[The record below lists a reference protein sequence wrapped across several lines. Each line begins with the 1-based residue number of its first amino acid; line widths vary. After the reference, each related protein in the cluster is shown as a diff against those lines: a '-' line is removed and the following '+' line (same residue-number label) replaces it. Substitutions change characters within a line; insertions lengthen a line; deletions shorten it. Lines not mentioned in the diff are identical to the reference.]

1 MQPPSTPPARVVAA
15 TVVVFA
21 VSFICIV
28 FQKRKIH
35 NRKYTEM
42 DYIVKAYKD
51 WKLHS
56 QFQEIVPDM
65 DDSEFMFNE
74 KQSIRDSSRTL
85 KKYGSTC
92 CNSMRNNEILIRH
105 TVEKTDTLQGISLK
119 YGATTEQIRRANR
132 LFASDSLFLRQ
143 FLLVPVEKT
152 SPYYLQANG
161 GGEMLVDALAESP
174 PTTPDANVQ
183 REALNN
189 ANNLSS
195 QTNSYNSG
203 GSSNSCNTNISSSS
217 SSSSR
222 STHGQLHST
231 PRPYS
236 IAGELLVQS
245 SDEDPAMMNNHNAC
259 NSKQSKSL
267 DSVAAMTPEE
277 ENRKCMND
285 FLNKIDNTIS
295 ESRKYVE
302 RSKDLVNSQ
311 SDVDICISAS
321 TDVYPQRRN
330 NQLNNSYK
338 NNNNNRPPH
347 HQRHSSTGSGNSDT
361 AQLLN
366 TTQTRRVQNSLK
378 RLEKQQDDFF
388 EL

>member
-1 MQPPSTPPARVVAA
+1 
-15 TVVVFA
+15 
-21 VSFICIV
+21 
-28 FQKRKIH
+28 
-35 NRKYTEM
+35 
-42 DYIVKAYKD
+42 
-51 WKLHS
+51 

-161 GGEMLVDALAESP
+161 GHDLLVDDALTTNASASSP

-189 ANNLSS
+189 ANNLHLS
-195 QTNSYNSG
+195 QANNCMYNSS
-203 GSSNSCNTNISSSS
+203 GSSNSCNTNTSSSS
-217 SSSSR
+217 STSTSTR
-222 STHGQLHST
+222 SGGGGGST

-236 IAGELLVQS
+236 IAGELLVQGN
-245 SDEDPAMMNNHNAC
+245 DEDPALMNNHNAC
-259 NSKQSKSL
+259 SSKQSKSL

-302 RSKDLVNSQ
+302 RSKDLVSSQ
-311 SDVDICISAS
+311 SDADICISAS
-321 TDVYPQRRN
+321 TDVFPQRRH
-330 NQLNNSYK
+330 QLNNSYK
-338 NNNNNRPPH
+338 NNNNRPPH

>member
-1 MQPPSTPPARVVAA
+1 
-15 TVVVFA
+15 
-21 VSFICIV
+21 
-28 FQKRKIH
+28 
-35 NRKYTEM
+35 M

-92 CNSMRNNEILIRH
+92 CHNMRNNETLIRH
-105 TVEKTDTLQGISLK
+105 MVDKSDTLQGIALK
-119 YGATTEQIRRANR
+119 YGCTTEQLRRANR

-143 FLLVPVEKT
+143 FLLVPVEKN
-152 SPYYLQANG
+152 SPYYPQVGSDTVAT
-161 GGEMLVDALAESP
+161 LVDALATP
-174 PTTPDANVQ
+174 PGTPDANVE
-183 REALNN
+183 REQHQNN
-189 ANNLSS
+189 ANTLS
-195 QTNSYNSG
+195 QTNSG
-203 GSSNSCNTNISSSS
+203 SSSS
-217 SSSSR
+217 CNMSSSTSSMR
-222 STHGQLHST
+222 SGSLPQNSMPPPPSPAPQEQQQQPQLHQQQ
-231 PRPYS
+231 PPQRPYS

-245 SDEDPAMMNNHNAC
+245 NDEDPALMHNHNAC
-259 NSKQSKSL
+259 SSKQSKSL

-302 RSKDLVNSQ
+302 RSKDMVSSQ
-311 SDVDICISAS
+311 SDADICISIN
-321 TDVYPQRRN
+321 TDVFPQRRN
-330 NQLNNSYK
+330 NHLNNSYK
-338 NNNNNRPPH
+338 NNNNNNNRPPH

>member
-1 MQPPSTPPARVVAA
+1 
-15 TVVVFA
+15 
-21 VSFICIV
+21 
-28 FQKRKIH
+28 
-35 NRKYTEM
+35 M

-65 DDSEFMFNE
+65 DDTEFMFNE

-85 KKYGSTC
+85 KRYGSTC
-92 CNSMRNNEILIRH
+92 CNSMRNNETLIRH
-105 TVEKTDTLQGISLK
+105 IVEKTDTLQGIALK
-119 YGATTEQIRRANR
+119 YGCTTEQIRRANR

-152 SPYYLQANG
+152 SPYYPQVPG
-161 GGEMLVDALAESP
+161 GGDAIAAFDAVLATP
-174 PTTPDANVQ
+174 PGTPDANGQ
-183 REALNN
+183 REAHNN
-189 ANNLSS
+189 ANNLN
-195 QTNSYNSG
+195 Q
-203 GSSNSCNTNISSSS
+203 SNSFINSSSSGNSSSS
-217 SSSSR
+217 SSSSGSSSSCNTSGVPPTTAGSR
-222 STHGQLHST
+222 SGSQQQQQQQ
-231 PRPYS
+231 PPQRPYS
-236 IAGELLVQS
+236 IAGELLMGQAG
-245 SDEDPAMMNNHNAC
+245 DEDPAMMHGHGGC
-259 NSKQSKSL
+259 GGKQSKSL

-302 RSKDLVNSQ
+302 RSKDLVSSQ
-311 SDVDICISAS
+311 SDADICVSAS
-321 TDVYPQRRN
+321 ADIFPQRRHP
-330 NQLNNSYK
+330 LNNSYK
-338 NNNNNRPPH
+338 TNNNDRPPQY
-347 HQRHSSTGSGNSDT
+347 QRHSSTGSGNSSDT
-361 AQLLN
+361 AHLLN

>member
-1 MQPPSTPPARVVAA
+1 
-15 TVVVFA
+15 
-21 VSFICIV
+21 
-28 FQKRKIH
+28 
-35 NRKYTEM
+35 
-42 DYIVKAYKD
+42 
-51 WKLHS
+51 
-56 QFQEIVPDM
+56 M

-92 CNSMRNNEILIRH
+92 CNNLRNNEILIRH

-161 GGEMLVDALAESP
+161 ADMLAGVLESP

-189 ANNLSS
+189 ANNLS
-195 QTNSYNSG
+195 QTECCYNNS
-203 GSSNSCNTNISSSS
+203 SSSSNNSCNTNSSSTSSSASSSS
-217 SSSSR
+217 SSSTMSTR
-222 STHGQLHST
+222 SGQLHGT
-231 PRPYS
+231 APRPYS
-236 IAGELLVQS
+236 IAGELLVVGG
-245 SDEDPAMMNNHNAC
+245 SDEDPAMMHNHSAC

-302 RSKDLVNSQ
+302 RSKDLVSSQ
-311 SDVDICISAS
+311 SDADICNSFGC
-321 TDVYPQRRN
+321 TDAFPQRRN
-330 NQLNNSYK
+330 HQLNNSYK
-338 NNNNNRPPH
+338 NSNNNNNNNNRPPQ

>member
-1 MQPPSTPPARVVAA
+1 
-15 TVVVFA
+15 
-21 VSFICIV
+21 
-28 FQKRKIH
+28 
-35 NRKYTEM
+35 M

-92 CNSMRNNEILIRH
+92 CNSMMRNNEILIRH

-161 GGEMLVDALAESP
+161 GDLLDVDVDALTADANVCAASSP
-174 PTTPDANVQ
+174 PTTPDANLQ
-183 REALNN
+183 HEALNN
-189 ANNLSS
+189 ANNLHLS
-195 QTNSYNSG
+195 QGNNCSMYNSS
-203 GSSNSCNTNISSSS
+203 GSSNSCNTNTSSSS
-217 SSSSR
+217 SSSTSTR
-222 STHGQLHST
+222 SAGGGTT

-236 IAGELLVQS
+236 IAGELLVQGI
-245 SDEDPAMMNNHNAC
+245 DEDPAMMNNHNAC
-259 NSKQSKSL
+259 GSKQSKSL

-302 RSKDLVNSQ
+302 RSKDLVSSH
-311 SDVDICISAS
+311 SDADICISAS
-321 TDVYPQRRN
+321 TDVFPQRRH
-330 NQLNNSYK
+330 QLNNSYK
-338 NNNNNRPPH
+338 NNNNKPPH

>member
-1 MQPPSTPPARVVAA
+1 
-15 TVVVFA
+15 
-21 VSFICIV
+21 
-28 FQKRKIH
+28 
-35 NRKYTEM
+35 
-42 DYIVKAYKD
+42 
-51 WKLHS
+51 
-56 QFQEIVPDM
+56 M

-85 KKYGSTC
+85 KKYGSTT
-92 CNSMRNNEILIRH
+92 CNNIRNSEYLIRH
-105 TVEKTDTLQGISLK
+105 ELHDTDTLQGISLK
-119 YGATTEQIRRANR
+119 YGATTEQIRRVNR
-132 LFASDSLFLRQ
+132 LFASDSLFLRK

-161 GGEMLVDALAESP
+161 GNDLLVDALAATP
-174 PTTPDANVQ
+174 PTTPDANAH
-183 REALNN
+183 RDTLNN
-189 ANNLSS
+189 ANSLS
-195 QTNSYNSG
+195 QTNCYNSG

-217 SSSSR
+217 ASSTR
-222 STHGQLHST
+222 SGQQQSV
-231 PRPYS
+231 RPYS
-236 IAGELLVQS
+236 IAGELLVQGD
-245 SDEDPAMMNNHNAC
+245 DEDPAMMNNQNGC
-259 NSKQSKSL
+259 SNKQSKSL

-277 ENRKCMND
+277 ENRKCLTD
-285 FLNKIDNTIS
+285 FLSKIDNTIS

-302 RSKDLVNSQ
+302 RSKDLVSSQ
-311 SDVDICISAS
+311 SDADICISAS
-321 TDVYPQRRN
+321 TDVFPQRR

-338 NNNNNRPPH
+338 NNNNSRPP

>member
-1 MQPPSTPPARVVAA
+1 
-15 TVVVFA
+15 
-21 VSFICIV
+21 
-28 FQKRKIH
+28 
-35 NRKYTEM
+35 M

-92 CNSMRNNEILIRH
+92 CNNLRNNEILIRH

-119 YGATTEQIRRANR
+119 YGATTEQIRRVNR
-132 LFASDSLFLRQ
+132 LYASDSLFLRQ

-152 SPYYLQANG
+152 SPYNLQANG
-161 GGEMLVDALAESP
+161 ADLLADALASP
-174 PTTPDANVQ
+174 PTTPDVNVQ

-189 ANNLSS
+189 ANNLS
-195 QTNSYNSG
+195 QTNCYSSSSS

-217 SSSSR
+217 SSTR
-222 STHGQLHST
+222 SGQLHGT

-236 IAGELLVQS
+236 IAGELLVQPG
-245 SDEDPAMMNNHNAC
+245 DEDPALMLHNHNATC
-259 NSKQSKSL
+259 STKQSKSL

-302 RSKDLVNSQ
+302 RSKDLINSQ
-311 SDVDICISAS
+311 SDVDLCISAT
-321 TDVYPQRRN
+321 TDVFPQRRN
-330 NQLNNSYK
+330 HQLNNSYK
-338 NNNNNRPPH
+338 NNNHNGSNNNNRPPH

>member
-1 MQPPSTPPARVVAA
+1 
-15 TVVVFA
+15 
-21 VSFICIV
+21 
-28 FQKRKIH
+28 
-35 NRKYTEM
+35 
-42 DYIVKAYKD
+42 
-51 WKLHS
+51 
-56 QFQEIVPDM
+56 M
-65 DDSEFMFNE
+65 DDTEFMFNE

-92 CNSMRNNEILIRH
+92 CNNLRNNEILIRH

-119 YGATTEQIRRANR
+119 YGATTEQIRRVNR
-132 LFASDSLFLRQ
+132 LYASDSLFLRQ

-152 SPYYLQANG
+152 SPYNLQANG
-161 GGEMLVDALAESP
+161 ADLLADALASP

-189 ANNLSS
+189 ANNLSQANCYDS
-195 QTNSYNSG
+195 SG
-203 GSSNSCNTNISSSS
+203 SGGGIGSGSGSGSSNSCNTNISSSS
-217 SSSSR
+217 SSTR
-222 STHGQLHST
+222 SGQLHST

-236 IAGELLVQS
+236 IAGELLVVQPN
-245 SDEDPAMMNNHNAC
+245 DEDPALMLHNHNATC
-259 NSKQSKSL
+259 NAKQSKSL

-311 SDVDICISAS
+311 SDADICISAT
-321 TDVYPQRRN
+321 TDVFPQRRN
-330 NQLNNSYK
+330 HHLNNSYK
-338 NNNNNRPPH
+338 NNNHNSNNNNNRPPH